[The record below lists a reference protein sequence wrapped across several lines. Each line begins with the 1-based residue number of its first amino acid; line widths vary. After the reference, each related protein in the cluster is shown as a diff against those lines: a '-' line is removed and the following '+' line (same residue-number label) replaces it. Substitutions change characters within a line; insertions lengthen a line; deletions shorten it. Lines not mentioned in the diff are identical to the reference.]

1 VPLGRWR
8 LPALAFVGAVVLFAL
23 ALPVGVLGY
32 WSTRSVAGEVEWGVV
47 AGAAGNS
54 LLAAAVA
61 AVVAAAAAVPVAL
74 LGARHPGRVS
84 ALIERVSF
92 AGHALPGIVV
102 ALALVFL
109 GTRAWPAL
117 YQTLAMLV
125 LAYVVLFLPQAI
137 GATRAALLQIDPHVE
152 EAARSLGR
160 TPLAVL
166 RTITAPLARSG
177 VAGRRAA
184 RLPDRGQGAPA
195 TLLLA
200 PIGFE
205 TLATEIWRT
214 TSSSFFERGAV
225 PSLVLLAVSAV
236 PLALLTLRRQNDR

>member
-1 VPLGRWR
+1 H
-8 LPALAFVGAVVLFAL
+8 
-23 ALPVGVLGY
+23 
-32 WSTRSVAGEVEWGVV
+32 
-47 AGAAGNS
+47 GAA
-54 LLAAAVA
+54 
-61 AVVAAAAAVPVAL
+61 VAAAAALPVAL
-74 LGARHPGRVS
+74 LVARHPSRPS
-84 ALIERVSF
+84 SLLERLSF

-109 GTRAWPAL
+109 GTRAWPVL

-137 GATRAALLQIDPHVE
+137 GSIRAALLQIDPHVE

-160 TPLAVL
+160 SPVAVL

-177 VAGRRAA
+177 VLAGAA
-184 RLPDRGQGAPA
+184 LVFLTAVKELPA

-205 TLATEIWRT
+205 TLATEIWRL
-214 TSSSFFERGAV
+214 TSASFFERGAI
-225 PSLVLLAVSAV
+225 PSLILLVVSAV
-236 PLALLTLRRQNDR
+236 PLALLTFRGHSEP